1 MKQNNGLKRI
11 VTTSEA
17 LYDIIKI
24 KNIQYYKINS
34 KLWEYI
40 KLKKLQTDISEKI
53 KGKGSFIKIN
63 KDLYTLCQNVNY
75 TNKKGKIVSYQN
87 IKIGDKIHI
96 MKLPSIIIGNIKDW
110 TLNLSKLKNQKE
122 FY

>member
-63 KDLYTLCQNVNY
+63 KDLYNLCKNVNY
-75 TNKKGKIVSYQN
+75 TNKKGKIISYTN

-96 MKLPSIIIGNIKDW
+96 MKIPSIIIGNIKD
-110 TLNLSKLKNQKE
+110 
-122 FY
+122 